1 MRGPSLRVL
10 IVLAAVCLPFGLTA
24 CGGGG
29 SDTPSSASITVGSI
43 AAIDGWADS
52 AGAFDAA
59 GGGPWVGDGTAN
71 QTVRQVWA
79 FDLSAVPA
87 GATVTSATV
96 GLRQYLVLGVPFP
109 GFGIIVLDHVL
120 LGADLDASDYDS
132 VALSTPGLVSTQSVL
147 DWRLVDVTAAV
158 QADLAA
164 GRTRSDFRARFD
176 TLASDGDSFRDGVFF
191 SDAEGSNGITLKPG
205 LSITYTLPE

>member
-1 MRGPSLRVL
+1 MPGLSLRVL
-10 IVLAAVCLPFGLTA
+10 LTLIAACLPLAA
-24 CGGGG
+24 CGGGD
-29 SDTPSSASITVGSI
+29 SDSSSPVSITVGSI

-52 AGAFDAA
+52 TGAFDAD
-59 GGGPWVGDGTAN
+59 GGGPWVGDGVAN
-71 QTVRQVWA
+71 QTVRQLWA
-79 FDLSAVPA
+79 FDLSALPA

-109 GFGIIVLDHVL
+109 GFGTIVLDHVL
-120 LGADLDASDYDS
+120 LGADLDAADYDS
-132 VALSTPGLVSTQSVL
+132 AALSTPGLVSTQSVL

-176 TLASDGDSFRDGVFF
+176 TLATDGDSFRDGVFF
-191 SDAEGSNGITLKPG
+191 SDSEGSNGIALKPG